1 MKTKTTTE
9 WTPTQSSHATR
20 CKGTI
25 TERHTKDVAEIFD
38 AEIAER
44 LKNAKE
50 GETFLNVLFQMQK

>member
-1 MKTKTTTE
+1 MMKTKTTTE
-9 WTPTQSSHATR
+9 WTPTQATR

-50 GETFLNVLFQMQK
+50 GETFLNVMFQMQK